1 MRYGEVMDRISK
13 ISLRRF
19 LPEDAP
25 RLLQIMG
32 DDGHKMLQPSTLE
45 AANGFLAAPFDQ
57 FAVLVQGAI
66 AGEIHLIKN
75 QRNASAELG
84 YVTAREYEGQGIATE
99 AIREISRYGFQELQ
113 LHRLWA
119 RTSVRNIGSWHALK
133 RAGLIEE
140 ATLRE
145 SRRIGDEFVDEVIYR
160 LLRTEWIDARGRM

>member
-1 MRYGEVMDRISK
+1 MDRASQ

-45 AANGFLAAPFDQ
+45 AAKGFLAAPFDQ
-57 FAVLVQGAI
+57 FAVLVEGAI
-66 AGEIHLIKN
+66 VGEIHLIIN
-75 QRNASAELG
+75 QRNLSGELG
-84 YVTAREYEGQGIATE
+84 YVTAREYEGQGVATE
-99 AIREISRYGFQELQ
+99 AIRKISRYGFDELR

-119 RTSVRNIGSWHALK
+119 RTSVRNVGSWHALK
-133 RAGLIEE
+133 RAGFIEE

-145 SRRIGDEFVDEVIYR
+145 SRRIGDEFVDEVMYR
-160 LLRTEWIDARGRM
+160 LLRSEWINT